1 MNNGTGFK
9 LLLAVSADGFL
20 ARGPLD
26 DMAWTGRDDKAVFR
40 LLTTTHKG
48 PLLAGRRTAELL
60 PRLDGRE
67 VQVIS
72 RDRNAGYTLQEASW
86 MHRDAWLI
94 GGPTVAREALEANL
108 VELAVIC
115 QAPAVLGDGIPFKP
129 LKDLLP
135 DVCTYRQLIGGIYV
149 DIYTRVH

>member
-20 ARGPLD
+20 ARGPDD
-26 DMAWTGRDDKAVFR
+26 DMRWTGRDDKAVFR
-40 LLTTTHKG
+40 LLTLTGKG
-48 PLLAGRRTAELL
+48 PVLVGRKTAELL
-60 PRLDGRE
+60 PALPGRT
-67 VQVIS
+67 VHAIS
-72 RDRNAGYTLQEASW
+72 RGPKGITLQEASW
-86 MHRDAWLI
+86 AHRDAWLL
-94 GGPTVAREALEANL
+94 GGPSVAREALEANL

-115 QAPAVLGDGIPFKP
+115 QSPAVLGDGIPFKP

-135 DVCTYRQLIGGIYV
+135 GVCTYRQLIGGIYV